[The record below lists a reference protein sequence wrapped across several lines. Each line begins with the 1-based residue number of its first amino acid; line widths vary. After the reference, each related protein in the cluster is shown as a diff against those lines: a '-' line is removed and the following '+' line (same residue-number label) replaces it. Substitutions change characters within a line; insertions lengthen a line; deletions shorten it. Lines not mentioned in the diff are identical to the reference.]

1 MSILKVDTINEK
13 TSGNGIKIPGHVVQ
27 VQQYYNAYTGHT
39 TSTSASFVASG
50 VTKSITPKYSN
61 SLILIQSNV
70 TMAYSNQWFKTKMYL
85 NGSPMTGAGDFHH
98 GYMDN
103 SHNGYA
109 GLSFQGQHQA
119 TSTNTLTFEIYS
131 ALGTAGNTSY
141 ITHNQASAAIT
152 LWEIAQ

>member
-13 TSGNGIKIPGHVVQ
+13 TTGNGVHIDGHVVQ

-70 TMAYSNQWFKTKMYL
+70 TMCYTNQWFKTKM
-85 NGSPMTGAGDFHH
+85 F
-98 GYMDN
+98 
-103 SHNGYA
+103 
-109 GLSFQGQHQA
+109 
-119 TSTNTLTFEIYS
+119 
-131 ALGTAGNTSY
+131 
-141 ITHNQASAAIT
+141 
-152 LWEIAQ
+152 